1 MYNRDSA
8 IMRKLLG
15 RPLPDSTSP
24 SDPSSLSATTT
35 HSASTIPATYRP
47 SKAQDA
53 VYAAGVPIS
62 CLDVSP
68 DRRSVALG
76 GPHILK
82 TIVVDDPSGT
92 DFRFSEGV
100 DVRARIAAGGVA
112 GPKANSVADQL
123 NIRDVKW
130 HGNNMVFTACANGRI
145 FAYDVA
151 RLGAG
156 ASEGHDI
163 VHVQDDSRQ
172 VNTLDVNPHLKS
184 WLLSGGQDGMV
195 RCFDTANAIHT
206 RQGFVTFRQRF
217 AALRCIDSIRQV
229 KWSPQVGHEM
239 AACTESGVVLK
250 WDVRQ
255 PSKPLLRINAHEK
268 ACTGIAWHPDG
279 QHLISAGSDCKL
291 HIWET
296 GREADRRQK
305 PKWTISTPAPVA
317 AVAWR
322 PGVWSATAQGRRVAQ
337 VAVSYDDNSVRRYGT
352 SAVHLYDIARPTM
365 PYKEVERFQSSPSAL
380 SWQDQDMLWTV
391 GQDGMFNQCDMAYAP
406 RAMDRQST
414 SAMDFSPRGDV
425 LMFLDE
431 RTQPPRP
438 RSSVLMQSDGPRSYA
453 SSPQNQ
459 GLSVSRSDSEEDVVG
474 TFLAPRRRMHKRRPS
489 GRTAMSTTPPT
500 FQSIED
506 GKQVL
511 GLEDAL
517 KATGPFK
524 LQQAMAFGHIP
535 AAKTVPVYQ
544 YLSSVYLE
552 TLTRELP
559 YVEGGKPLLDRV
571 ALIMEQYARAA
582 EKARLFR
589 LAQTW
594 RILSFAMALLLERR
608 AQYHLEKRVSRHQQL
623 KNGRSGSRTRGENT
637 PRRSSMQERFLGR
650 SLLSDIDST
659 SNVPTPIARPAD
671 RGVDHVDHAYHNG
684 RKMLTPIEEP
694 ESFSIGPSIHD
705 HMPEPRK
712 RLESTP
718 ISFTSEDSEGTQK
731 SSTEGY
737 DFYDMEALAHAIDVP
752 MADGRQ
758 PRRRVSR
765 HDSNESYGQMFSISE
780 GTKNQNSASPA
791 KGSPRRPNLRSEDSK
806 ASEDSEY
813 HSRIRGEE
821 LREER
826 QPEPRRHVPAV
837 ESPED
842 VFMIS
847 QTTQPSEESYPSQQS
862 SYQSAGTDDHED
874 NTPEPKFPPEP
885 PTPQQPHAEPM
896 SSPTKPHPYVDP
908 NPLTIETD
916 YLPWPEDAPYPMPL
930 LSSTTNDPIPALDPY
945 TLLTRAL
952 EFESRTS
959 ALNASAIVL
968 LLKPLVPPS
977 VIDTY
982 QATAILRQHHS
993 RLSTMGLFV
1002 EATLL
1007 RNVCV
1012 RGWPD
1017 GLPSWGENYTSIFGP
1032 AQRDVKISLSCSNCH
1047 KPREL
1052 DPQDPKASVWTCERC
1067 KANMAPCAVCGHRDP
1082 EPATFNP
1089 IIGGDVEE
1097 EALSGWWYCPACAH
1111 GGHASCLQA
1120 WHSPDP
1126 STSSAAE
1133 LTAKFSSGCC
1143 PLDGCGHACLPGRY
1157 RSETATSREE
1167 LSRAVSAANSGV
1179 SSPRHSGV
1187 RDAGDSVPQSRA
1199 VGMAR
1204 EVLGKSS
1211 GAREGILSSS
1221 PGGRERRKSVKFAKT
1236 G

>member
-1 MYNRDSA
+1 
-8 IMRKLLG
+8 MRKLLG
-15 RPLPDSTSP
+15 RPPPDSSTSP
-24 SDPSSLSATTT
+24 SDPSSLSA
-35 HSASTIPATYRP
+35 ASTIPATYRP

-82 TIVVDDPSGT
+82 TVVIDDPTGT
-92 DFRFSEGV
+92 EFKFSEGV
-100 DVRARIAAGGVA
+100 DVRARIAAGGVN

-145 FAYDVA
+145 FAYDIA

-156 ASEGHDI
+156 DSEGHDT

-206 RQGFVTFRQRF
+206 RQGFITFRQRF
-217 AALRCIDSIRQV
+217 TALRCIDSIRQV

-239 AACTESGVVLK
+239 AACTDSGVVLK

-268 ACTGIAWHPDG
+268 ACTGISWHPDG

-291 HIWET
+291 HIWEM
-296 GREADRRQK
+296 GKEADRRQK
-305 PKWTISTPAPVA
+305 PKWSITTPAPVG

-337 VAVSYDDNSVRRYGT
+337 VAVSYDDSSVRRYGT
-352 SAVHLYDIARPTM
+352 SAVHLYDLARPTM
-365 PYKEVERFQSSPSAL
+365 PYKEVERFESSPSAL

-391 GQDGMFNQCDMAYAP
+391 GQDGMFSQCDMAYAP
-406 RAMDRQST
+406 RAVDRQPS
-414 SAMDFSPRGDV
+414 SAMNFSSRGDV

-431 RTQPPRP
+431 RAQQPRP
-438 RSSVLMQSDGPRSYA
+438 RASVLTQPEGSRSYA

-459 GLSVSRSDSEEDVVG
+459 GLSVSRSDSEEDIVG
-474 TFLAPRRRMHKRRPS
+474 TFLAPRRRMHKRRLS
-489 GRTAMSTTPPT
+489 GRAAMSTTPPT
-500 FQSIED
+500 FSSIED

-511 GLEDAL
+511 GLEHAL
-517 KATGPFK
+517 NATGPFK

-544 YLSSVYLE
+544 YLSSIYLE
-552 TLTRELP
+552 MLTRELP
-559 YVEGGKPLLDRV
+559 FAEGRKCLPDRV
-571 ALIMEQYARAA
+571 GHIMEQYARAA
-582 EKARLFR
+582 EKASLFR

-594 RILSFAMALLLERR
+594 RILSFAMRLLLKRR

-623 KNGRSGSRTRGENT
+623 KNGRSGSRTRGDNT
-637 PRRSSMQERFLGR
+637 PRRSSLQDRFLGR

-671 RGVDHVDHAYHNG
+671 RSIDHADYAYQQG
-684 RKMLTPIEEP
+684 RKMLTLIEEP
-694 ESFSIGPSIHD
+694 ESFSIGPNIHD
-705 HMPEPRK
+705 SMGQPRK

-718 ISFTSEDSEGTQK
+718 MSFTSEDSEGTQK

-737 DFYDMEALAHAIDVP
+737 DFYDMETLANAIDVP
-752 MADGRQ
+752 MGEGHHPQ
-758 PRRRVSR
+758 RRVSR

-780 GTKNQNSASPA
+780 DTRAQASSSPA
-791 KGSPRRPNLRSEDSK
+791 KGSPRRPQLRPEASNSSEV
-806 ASEDSEY
+806 SEY

-821 LREER
+821 LQSSREGR
-826 QPEPRRHVPAV
+826 ARASD
-837 ESPED
+837 SPED

-847 QTTQPSEESYPSQQS
+847 QTTQPSDESYSSQQASYPSV
-862 SYQSAGTDDHED
+862 GTDDLENH
-874 NTPEPKFPPEP
+874 TPEPNFPPEP
-885 PTPQQPHAEPM
+885 PKPRQSSQP
-896 SSPTKPHPYVDP
+896 SSPIKPHPYADP
-908 NPLTIETD
+908 NPLVIETD
-916 YLPWPEDAPYPMPL
+916 YLPWPDDASYPMPL
-930 LSSTTNDPIPALDPY
+930 ISSTTTDAIPALDPY
-945 TLLTRAL
+945 LLLTRAL
-952 EFESRTS
+952 DFESRTS
-959 ALNASAIVL
+959 ALSASAIIL
-968 LLKPLVPPS
+968 LLQPLVPPA

-982 QATAILRQHHS
+982 RASAILRQHLS

-1012 RGWPD
+1012 KGWPE

-1032 AQRDVKISLSCSNCH
+1032 AQRDVKVSLSCSNCH
-1047 KPREL
+1047 KPREI
-1052 DPQDPKASVWTCERC
+1052 DPQDPNASVWTCERC
-1067 KANMAPCAVCGHRDP
+1067 KAQMSPCAVCGHRAP
-1082 EPATFNP
+1082 EPASFNP
-1089 IIGGDVEE
+1089 ISEIADADAET
-1097 EALSGWWYCPACAH
+1097 LSGWWYCPLCAH
-1111 GGHASCLQA
+1111 GGHASCLQM
-1120 WHSPDP
+1120 WHAPEPSSSP
-1126 STSSAAE
+1126 SE
-1133 LTAKFSSGCC
+1133 LTTKFSSGCC
-1143 PLDGCGHACLPGRY
+1143 PLDGCGHACLPGKY
-1157 RSETATSREE
+1157 RSETTTNREE
-1167 LSRAVSAANSGV
+1167 LARAVSAANSGV
-1179 SSPRHSGV
+1179 SSPRHGGV
-1187 RDAGDSVPQSRA
+1187 RDGGDSIPQSRA

-1204 EVLGKSS
+1204 EVLGKSA
-1211 GAREGILSSS
+1211 GRDGILSSS